1 MGTVNPALVFAVLF
15 MVLLGGIPRRYW
27 YLQLPAVLGW
37 VLVWVDS
44 EFTGQWT
51 DTLGLAIT
59 VFSLSWLALT
69 GKRADPPR

>member
-1 MGTVNPALVFAVLF
+1 MFAVLF

-37 VLVWVDS
+37 VNS

-59 VFSLSWLALT
+59 GFSLLWLALT
-69 GKRADPPR
+69 GKRAGPRDDPDG